1 MALPTSSL
9 SRICKSVLEFL
20 ETELEANSNSIR
32 VMMGSPAE
40 AAKIDDEHRINLFF
54 YLVEPTGFGDV
65 GPNEIWRVRLQCLVT
80 AFGIAEGAISS
91 GENDLRLLGGVLR
104 TFHERPIL
112 PSFDLDGLGVRLQ
125 VVFIPLTLDQINH
138 IWSTQGDVAYR
149 PSVAYE
155 MALAPIPPSELA
167 PEGPLVGSIG
177 VDVQK
182 DLGFHPF
189 GGNALAPVV
198 QVRTVATVL
207 PDWTPRICLVS
218 GGDCSEGLSFAIDD
232 PDLVT
237 FTPKVWVTGL
247 PGSPVTLRWES
258 WEPGPDGWTPLPDH
272 VDTQATSIVLDPA
285 AAASATTVDAPMPFK
300 DKPGQ
305 LVLYAVRNAKRF
317 PDGLPIEVRSN
328 PVLIG
333 LYEEEEP

>member
-9 SRICKSVLEFL
+9 SRICKSVSDFIE
-20 ETELEANSNSIR
+20 EEMEANSNSIR
-32 VMMGSPAE
+32 VMIGSPAE
-40 AAKIDDEHRINLFF
+40 AAKIEDEHRINLFF
-54 YLVEPTGFGDV
+54 YLVEPAGFGDAA
-65 GPNEIWRVRLQCLVT
+65 PNEIWRVRLQCLVT
-80 AFGIAEGAISS
+80 AFGIAEGPITS

-104 TFHERPIL
+104 TFHESPIL
-112 PSFDLDGLGVRLQ
+112 PSFNLDGLGVRLQ

-167 PEGPLVGSIG
+167 VEGPMVGSIG

-189 GGNALAPVV
+189 GGVPLAPVV
-198 QVRTVATVL
+198 LVRTVDTAH
-207 PDWTPRICLVS
+207 PDWTPRICVVS
-218 GGDCSEGLSFAIDD
+218 GGDCAENLSFALDD
-232 PDLVT
+232 PALPA
-237 FTPKVWVTGL
+237 FTPKVWVAGL

-258 WEPGPDGWTPLPDH
+258 WEEGVGWTALADH
-272 VDTQATSIVLDPA
+272 VDTQATSAAIDPDA
-285 AAASATTVDAPMPFK
+285 VGSAVTVDAPMPFK
-300 DKPGQ
+300 NKAGQ
-305 LVLYAVRNAKRF
+305 LVLYAVRNANRF

-328 PVLIG
+328 PILIG
-333 LYEEEEP
+333 LYEEQP

>member
-9 SRICKSVLEFL
+9 SRICKSVSEFL
-20 ETELEANSNSIR
+20 ETELEANTNSIR
-32 VMMGSPAE
+32 VMIGSPAE
-40 AAKIDDEHRINLFF
+40 AAKIEDEHRINLFF
-54 YLVEPTGFGDV
+54 YLVEPSGFGDV
-65 GPNEIWRVRLQCLVT
+65 APNEIWRVRLQCLVT
-80 AFGIAEGAISS
+80 AFGIAEEAISS

-104 TFHERPIL
+104 TFHESPIL
-112 PSFDLDGLGVRLQ
+112 PNLDLDGIGVRLQ

-155 MALAPIPPSELA
+155 MALAPIPPSVLA
-167 PEGPLVGSIG
+167 LEGPWVGSIG

-182 DLGFHPF
+182 DLGIRPF
-189 GGNALAPVV
+189 GGNALAPIVL
-198 QVRTVATVL
+198 VRTVDTVR

-218 GGDCSEGLSFAIDD
+218 GGECSEGLSFALDD
-232 PDLVT
+232 PDLAA
-237 FTPKVWVTGL
+237 FTPKVWVAGL

-258 WEPGPDGWTPLPDH
+258 WEADTGWTALADH
-272 VDTQATSIVLDPA
+272 VDTQATSVVLDPA
-285 AAASATTVDAPMPFK
+285 AAASATTADAPMPFK

-305 LVLYAVRNAKRF
+305 LVLYAVRSATRF

-333 LYEEEEP
+333 LYEEEP